1 MTGHAWYWLFAG
13 LVAALM
19 AMGLVGL
26 YAQGARRWSRFVRPL
41 AERLEA
47 GRREPLAWLAT
58 VSRYDVRELEG
69 LPAPVRRYFQAALCA
84 GQPIVAAVTF
94 AMKGTFNQSATGEHW
109 KSFRSRQR
117 VVTRRP
123 GFLWDARISMLPG
136 LRVRVVDSYVAGSG
150 HLHAAVAGLVTVADM
165 QGGGE
170 VAHDEFMRYF
180 AETPWYPT
188 ALLPSQGVRWT
199 AVDERSAHAT
209 LADGPLSLTLLFR
222 FNGDGLVDSVH
233 SDARGALVDGRM
245 VMMPWECSM
254 SRYARRN
261 GMMVPDSGE
270 AAWMRPAGRKAYFRG
285 TLTSLA
291 FDFAP

>member
-1 MTGHAWYWLFAG
+1 MNGHAWYWLVAGVVAG
-13 LVAALM
+13 LVAIAL
-19 AMGLVGL
+19 AGLSAV
-26 YAQGARRWSRFVRPL
+26 GARRWSRVVRPL

-47 GRREPLAWLAT
+47 GRRDQMAWLAT
-58 VSRYDVRELEG
+58 VSRFDVRELEG
-69 LPAPVRRYFQAALCA
+69 LPGPVRRYFQAALCA
-84 GQPIVAAVTF
+84 GQPMVAAVTF
-94 AMKGTFNQSATGEHW
+94 AMAGTFNQSATGEHW

-165 QGGGE
+165 QGEGDIAQG
-170 VAHDEFMRYF
+170 EFMRYF

-199 AVDERSAHAT
+199 TVDELSARAT
-209 LADGPLSLTLLFR
+209 LADGPLSQTLLFR
-222 FNGDGLVDSVH
+222 FNGDGLVDSVR
-233 SDARGALVDGRM
+233 SDARGGLVDGKM
-245 VMMPWECSM
+245 VTMPWECSM
-254 SRYARRN
+254 SGYTRRN
-261 GMMVPDSGE
+261 GMMVPDCGE
-270 AAWMRPAGRKAYFRG
+270 AAWMQPAGRKSYFRG